1 MIEERTLRQKIS
13 MAVGIVGLVLLLIGV
28 AVFFGKKPEKYF
40 ELANETLY
48 GTYQSAD
55 IRSVELDIGYGEVQI
70 LSGTQFQLKYNGV
83 ETDNFKMELV
93 NNVLKIEYDVS
104 MIDSLYMSS
113 RDAVET
119 KFELV
124 LPGKLYEDIKIKV
137 FNGNVNIK
145 GVSCN
150 TFNVDATKSEVKLDK
165 VTVNQS
171 SIFDMSMTDMNV
183 ESSTLN
189 SSDFICGTGYLTVMK
204 STLNGCKLDGSSGD
218 VKIASCLLQGTS
230 EIKGGMGNIN
240 VMLIGDKASYG
251 FSFLDGDDDV
261 KVAGESYKNYD
272 NTTSDNNIIVNGGM
286 GEITI
291 NFYE

>member
-13 MAVGIVGLVLLLIGV
+13 MVVGIVGLVLLLLGI

-40 ELANETLY
+40 DLTDEIFY

-83 ETDNFKMELV
+83 EADDFKMELV
-93 NNVLKIEYDVS
+93 NNVLKIQYDVS
-104 MIDSLYMSS
+104 AIDSVYMSS

-124 LPGKLYEDIKIKV
+124 LPNKLYEDIKIES
-137 FNGNVNIK
+137 FNGKVSVK

-150 TFNVDATKSEVKLDK
+150 ALDINTTKSDVKLDK
-165 VTVNQS
+165 VTANQS
-171 SIFDMSMTDMNV
+171 SVLDMSMTDMDI
-183 ESSTLN
+183 ESCTIN
-189 SSDFICGTGYLTVMK
+189 SADFICGTGSLTVMK
-204 STLNGCKLDGSSGD
+204 STLNDCKLDCFTGD
-218 VKIASCLLQGTS
+218 IRIASCLLQGSS

-240 VMLIGDKASYG
+240 VMLLGDKASYG
-251 FSFLDGDDDV
+251 FSFLDGNDDI

-272 NTTSDNNIIVNGGM
+272 NTTSDNNILVNGGM